1 VKPNLIRYEAKSP
14 PKPKG
19 RPESISPTP
28 PVPEETYFRGNQV
41 VRVSPPSGKKKK
53 QGTETM
59 GETSAPSGLARQGN
73 EPLGEGKP
81 MTKAMRQRRKKTA
94 IPTQKPVLPYNPVRN
109 DPYFVK

>member
-14 PKPKG
+14 PKPRG

-28 PVPEETYFRGNQV
+28 PVPEETYFRGSQV
-41 VRVSPPSGKKKK
+41 VRVSPPSGKKQK
-53 QGTETM
+53 GAVTM

-81 MTKAMRQRRKKTA
+81 MTKAMRQRRKKMA
-94 IPTQKPVLPYNPVRN
+94 IPTQKPMRPYNPVRN
-109 DPYFVK
+109 DPYFVG